1 MMVKK
6 TVGSSRR
13 TRYKRRLI
21 QLLDMAD
28 EPLSHHEII
37 TYTQQWKHGIPTTI
51 LSNILSK
58 DEAFEIYGTV
68 KSANALGSQENW
80 TVNTYILSPIGVEL
94 AATFPGASACPVCKE
109 TILFTADKPP
119 MCSGCYLKKKEEE
132 RKNA

>member
-1 MMVKK
+1 MTKK

-13 TRYKRRLI
+13 TQYKRRLI

-68 KSANALGSQENW
+68 KSSNAVGSQENW
-80 TVNTYILSPIGVEL
+80 TVNTYILSPIGLEL
-94 AATFPGASACPVCKE
+94 AATFPDATACPVCKE

-119 MCSGCYLKKKEEE
+119 MCRGCYLKKKEEE
-132 RKNA
+132 RNNA

>member
-1 MMVKK
+1 
-6 TVGSSRR
+6 
-13 TRYKRRLI
+13 
-21 QLLDMAD
+21 MAD

-68 KSANALGSQENW
+68 KSSNAVGGSQENW
-80 TVNTYILSPIGVEL
+80 TVNTYILSPIGLEL
-94 AATFPGASACPVCKE
+94 AATFPDATACPVCKE
-109 TILFTADKPP
+109 TILFTTAKPP
-119 MCSGCYLKKKEEE
+119 MCRSCYLRKKEEE